1 MKRAGITLC
10 MLGTLLWATSSV
22 AGTLSSEDFERL
34 SEGSLDISG
43 GAEGQYWVSEEAE
56 YGSMGDLAVVKA
68 YAQGAAKPANNAG
81 GLKYLAVDTGAPLQR
96 YVQAGGNAL
105 DVGSKGIYFEGD
117 VQFTPYDGET
127 TVGADASDKLLVYL
141 QVKESD
147 DENGN
152 VTATTNFVVVAGY
165 YDMDNASTA
174 TNYVCAVPTNF
185 DANAWHRLVVKTRL
199 LDKRVVFKVVVDGVP
214 LEVDVKK
221 GDEYSAVED
230 LGANEFPSLKTT
242 GNDKAKMASVGF
254 KGQGSIDNITWTN
267 DDPAPIAVKYVFK
280 WDPDDGSPVV
290 KVNGVEKTIENGKE
304 ISFNETDTLEYV
316 FNAVA
321 GKTADEPDVTKANGV
336 TTITFKVK
344 SAGIKLVIDGVTEYV
359 GDFETA
365 VAKLSEGVNA
375 AGGDTTNITVVITLL
390 ADCSAAEVSQDDGV
404 CLAPTNAVLDLNGF
418 NLTITGAG
426 FFGNETLLIKDSGTT
441 TTNVLTAD
449 MIYAPDFEITGGR
462 FSVEPTTDDD
472 ATIRVPAGKKLG
484 EVESH
489 WELVD
494 AGSEPEPSTPTVSG
508 GTGTVEGSTIKITA
522 PADDGTVTIEGNASG
537 YTIEVPANVTTIN
550 GKVGTVTV
558 KVTVETGTVDITGA
572 FKTTKSGDTTT
583 IALDPDGSVKVNGK
597 TIKVKP
603 ELVDASETEVPFAV
617 AGGAATAKVKAIP
630 GLTYVLK
637 AATDLA
643 KVRTQEATEAAREVA
658 GDSGTVELKDS
669 EASESTKFYVIE
681 VTREVTR

>member
-22 AGTLSSEDFERL
+22 AGTLSSEDFEGL
-34 SEGSLDISG
+34 SEGFLNISG
-43 GAEGQYWVSEEAE
+43 VGGSGQCWSSSEAE
-56 YGSMGDLAVVKA
+56 NGSMGDLAVVKA
-68 YAQGAAKPANNAG
+68 YEDGAAKPKDG
-81 GLKYLAVDTGAPLQR
+81 GDQYLAVDTGAPLQR

-105 DVGSKGIYFEGD
+105 DVGTGIYFEGD

-127 TVGADASDKLLVYL
+127 KVDADKGDKLLVYL

-152 VTATTNFVVVAGY
+152 VTATTNFVVKAGY

-221 GDEYSAVED
+221 GDESSSVED

-242 GNDKAKMASVGF
+242 GNDKDQMASVGF

-280 WDPDDGSPVV
+280 WDSDDGSPVV

-375 AGGDTTNITVVITLL
+375 AEGGTTNITVVITLL
-390 ADCSAAEVSQDDGV
+390 ADCSAAEVSQDGGV

-558 KVTVETGTVDITGA
+558 KSGTVDISGA
-572 FKTTKSGDTTT
+572 FTIDSTTTEGATT

-603 ELVDASETEVPFAV
+603 ELEEATETVVPFAV
-617 AGGAATAKVKAIP
+617 ASGAATAKVKAIP
-630 GLTYVLK
+630 GLAYVLK
-637 AATDLA
+637 ASTDVTKMA
-643 KVRTQEATEAAREVA
+643 EATPVGKSVVA

-681 VTREVTR
+681 VKVKR

>member
-1 MKRAGITLC
+1 

-22 AGTLSSEDFERL
+22 ADTLSSENFEVL
-34 SEGSLDISG
+34 SEGSLNISDVG
-43 GAEGQYWVSEEAE
+43 GSGQCWYSSEAE
-56 YGSMGDLAVVKA
+56 NGSMNDLAVVKA
-68 YAQGAAKPANNAG
+68 YEDGAAKPKDG
-81 GLKYLAVDTGAPLQR
+81 GDQYLAVDTGAPLQR
-96 YVQAGGNAL
+96 YVQGGGAAL
-105 DVGSKGIYFEGD
+105 DVGTGIYFEGD

-127 TVGADASDKLLVYL
+127 TVDAGTGDKLLVYL

-165 YDMDNASTA
+165 YDMDNTSTA

-280 WDPDDGSPVV
+280 WDSDDGSPVV

-304 ISFNETDTLEYV
+304 IIFNETDTLEYV

-375 AGGDTTNITVVITLL
+375 AEGDTTNITVVITLL
-390 ADCSAAEVSQDDGV
+390 ADCSAAEVSQDGGV

-449 MIYAPDFEITGGR
+449 MIYAPDFEIRGGR
-462 FSVEPTTDDD
+462 FSVEPTTDDS

-522 PADDGTVTIEGNASG
+522 PAEGGTVTIEGNASG

-558 KVTVETGTVDITGA
+558 KSGTVDISGA
-572 FKTTKSGDTTT
+572 FKTTKSGDTKTT
-583 IALDPDGSVKVNGK
+583 IALDPDGSVTVDGK

-630 GLTYVLK
+630 GLAYVLK
-637 AATDLA
+637 ASTDVTKMAGATP
-643 KVRTQEATEAAREVA
+643 VGEWVVA

-669 EASESTKFYVIE
+669 EASESAKFYVIE
-681 VTREVTR
+681 VTR

>member
-96 YVQAGGNAL
+96 YVQAGGTPL
-105 DVGSKGIYFEGD
+105 DVGDGLYFEGD

-643 KVRTQEATEAAREVA
+643 KVRTQEATEVKSVRAT
-658 GDSGTVELKDS
+658 DSTVELKDES
-669 EASESTKFYVIE
+669 ASESAKFYVIE
-681 VTREVTR
+681 VEVTR

>member
-1 MKRAGITLC
+1 

-22 AGTLSSEDFERL
+22 AGTLSSSEDFEGL

-56 YGSMGDLAVVKA
+56 DGSMGDLAVVKA
-68 YAQGAAKPANNAG
+68 YEDGAAKPKDG
-81 GLKYLAVDTGAPLQR
+81 CDQYLAVDTGAPLQR
-96 YVQAGGNAL
+96 YVQGGGAAL
-105 DVGSKGIYFEGD
+105 DVGAGIYFEGD

-127 TVGADASDKLLVYL
+127 TVDAGTGDKLLVYL

-221 GDEYSAVED
+221 GDEDSAVED

-254 KGQGSIDNITWTN
+254 KGQGSIDNIMWTN

-280 WDPDDGSPVV
+280 WDSDDGSPVV
-290 KVNGVEKTIENGKE
+290 KVNGVEKKIENGKE

-375 AGGDTTNITVVITLL
+375 AEGYTTNITVVITLL
-390 ADCSAAEVSQDDGV
+390 ADCSAAEVSQDGGV

-441 TTNVLTAD
+441 TTNVLTAAD
-449 MIYAPDFEITGGR
+449 IYAPDLEIRGGR
-462 FSVEPTTDDD
+462 FSVEPTTDEG

-522 PADDGTVTIEGNASG
+522 PAEGGTVTIEGDASS

-558 KVTVETGTVDITGA
+558 KSGTVDISGA
-572 FKTTKSGDTTT
+572 FKTTKSGDTTK

-603 ELVDASETEVPFAV
+603 ELEKATETVAPFAV

-630 GLTYVLK
+630 GLAYVLK
-637 AATDLA
+637 ASTDVTKMAGATP
-643 KVRTQEATEAAREVA
+643 VGESVVA
-658 GDSGTVELKDS
+658 DGSGTVELKDS
-669 EASESTKFYVIE
+669 KASESTKFYVIE

>member
-22 AGTLSSEDFERL
+22 AGTLSSSEDFEGL

-56 YGSMGDLAVVKA
+56 DGSMGDLAVVKA
-68 YAQGAAKPANNAG
+68 YEDGAAKPKDG
-81 GLKYLAVDTGAPLQR
+81 CDQYLAVDTGAPLQR
-96 YVQAGGNAL
+96 YVQGGGAAL
-105 DVGSKGIYFEGD
+105 DVGAGIYFEGD

-127 TVGADASDKLLVYL
+127 TVDAGTGDKLLVYL

-221 GDEYSAVED
+221 GDEDSAVED

-280 WDPDDGSPVV
+280 WDSDDGSPVV
-290 KVNGVEKTIENGKE
+290 KVNGVEKKIENGKE

-375 AGGDTTNITVVITLL
+375 AEGYTTNITVVITLL

-441 TTNVLTAD
+441 TTNVLTAAD
-449 MIYAPDFEITGGR
+449 IYAPDLEIRGGR
-462 FSVEPTTDDD
+462 FSVEPTTDEG

-522 PADDGTVTIEGNASG
+522 PAEGGTVTIEGDASS

-558 KVTVETGTVDITGA
+558 KSGTVDISGA
-572 FKTTKSGDTTT
+572 FKTTKSGDTTK

-603 ELVDASETEVPFAV
+603 ELEKATETVAPFAV

-630 GLTYVLK
+630 GLAYVLK
-637 AATDLA
+637 ASTDVTKMAGATP
-643 KVRTQEATEAAREVA
+643 VGESVVA
-658 GDSGTVELKDS
+658 DGSGTVELKDS
-669 EASESTKFYVIE
+669 KASESTKFYVIE
-681 VTREVTR
+681 VKVKR

>member
-22 AGTLSSEDFERL
+22 ADTLSSENFEGL
-34 SEGSLDISG
+34 SEGSLNISSVG
-43 GAEGQYWVSEEAE
+43 GSGQCWSSSEAE
-56 YGSMGDLAVVKA
+56 NGSMGDLAVVKA
-68 YAQGAAKPANNAG
+68 YEDGAAKPANNAG
-81 GLKYLAVDTGAPLQR
+81 GLKYLAVDTGAPLKR

-165 YDMDNASTA
+165 YDMDDASTA

-242 GNDKAKMASVGF
+242 GNDKGQMASVGF

-280 WDPDDGSPVV
+280 WDSDDGSPVV
-290 KVNGVEKTIENGKE
+290 KVNGEEKTIENGKE

-316 FNAVA
+316 FNAEA

-375 AGGDTTNITVVITLL
+375 AEGDTTNITVVITLL
-390 ADCSAAEVSQDDGV
+390 ADCSAAEVSQDGGV

-462 FSVEPTTDDD
+462 FSVEPTTDG

-484 EVESH
+484 EVGGY

-494 AGSEPEPSTPTVSG
+494 AGSEPEKPSVSG

-522 PADDGTVTIEGNASG
+522 PAKGGTVTITGDASS

-558 KVTVETGTVDITGA
+558 KSGTVDISGA
-572 FKTTKSGDTTT
+572 FTIDSTTTEGATT

-603 ELVDASETEVPFAV
+603 ELEEATETVVPFAV

-643 KVRTQEATEAAREVA
+643 KVRTQEATEVKSVRAT
-658 GDSGTVELKDS
+658 DSTVELKDES
-669 EASESTKFYVIE
+669 ASESAKFYVIE

>member
-96 YVQAGGNAL
+96 YVQAGGTPL
-105 DVGSKGIYFEGD
+105 DVGDGLYFEGD

-537 YTIEVPANVTTIN
+537 YTVEVPANVTTIK
-550 GKVGTVTV
+550 GKVKGVTV
-558 KVTVETGTVDITGA
+558 KSGTVDISGA
-572 FKTTKSGDTTT
+572 FKTTKSGDTTK
-583 IALDPDGSVKVNGK
+583 IALNPEGSVTVKVNGQDK

-603 ELVDASETEVPFAV
+603 ELEEATETVVPFAV

-630 GLTYVLK
+630 GLTYKLK

-643 KVRTQEATEAAREVA
+643 KVRTTEAEAAKEVA

-669 EASESTKFYVIE
+669 GASESAKFYVIE
-681 VTREVTR
+681 VEVTR

>member
-96 YVQAGGNAL
+96 YVQAGGTPL
-105 DVGSKGIYFEGD
+105 DVGDGLYFEGD

-199 LDKRVVFKVVVDGVP
+199 MDKRVVFKVVVDGVP

-558 KVTVETGTVDITGA
+558 KSGTVDISGA
-572 FKTTKSGDTTT
+572 FKIDSTTTEGATT
-583 IALDPDGSVKVNGK
+583 IALDPEGSVTVNGK
-597 TIKVKP
+597 EIKVKP
-603 ELVDASETEVPFAV
+603 ELEEATETVVPFAV

-630 GLTYVLK
+630 GLAYVLK
-637 AATDLA
+637 ASTDVTKMA
-643 KVRTQEATEAAREVA
+643 EATPVGDWVVA
-658 GDSGTVELKDS
+658 DGSGTVELKDS
-669 EASESTKFYVIE
+669 KASESTKFYVIE

>member
-22 AGTLSSEDFERL
+22 AGTLSSSEDFEGL

-56 YGSMGDLAVVKA
+56 DGSMGDLAVVKA
-68 YAQGAAKPANNAG
+68 YEDGAAKPKDG
-81 GLKYLAVDTGAPLQR
+81 CDQYLAVDTGAPLQR
-96 YVQAGGNAL
+96 YVQGGGAAL
-105 DVGSKGIYFEGD
+105 DVGAGIYFEGD

-127 TVGADASDKLLVYL
+127 TVDAGTGDKLLVYL

-221 GDEYSAVED
+221 GDEDSAVED

-254 KGQGSIDNITWTN
+254 KGQGSIDNIMWTN

-280 WDPDDGSPVV
+280 WDSDDGSPVV
-290 KVNGVEKTIENGKE
+290 KVNGVEKKIENGKE

-375 AGGDTTNITVVITLL
+375 AEGYTTNITVVITLL
-390 ADCSAAEVSQDDGV
+390 ADCSAAEVSQDGGV

-441 TTNVLTAD
+441 TTNVLTAAD
-449 MIYAPDFEITGGR
+449 IYAPDLEIRGGR
-462 FSVEPTTDDD
+462 FSVEPTTDEG

-522 PADDGTVTIEGNASG
+522 PAEGGTVTIEGDASS

-558 KVTVETGTVDITGA
+558 KSGTVDISGA
-572 FKTTKSGDTTT
+572 FKTTKSGDTTK

-603 ELVDASETEVPFAV
+603 ELEKATETVAPFAV

-630 GLTYVLK
+630 GLAYVLK
-637 AATDLA
+637 ASTDVTKMAGATP
-643 KVRTQEATEAAREVA
+643 VGESVVA
-658 GDSGTVELKDS
+658 DGSGTVELKDS
-669 EASESTKFYVIE
+669 KASESTKFYVIE